1 VKERGMN
8 MASHDATAVKSALR
22 EFLTNSVLPLARVD
36 AFGDDESFL
45 ERGILDSTGVLE
57 LVGFIEKQ
65 FSIRVEADE
74 ITPDNLDSLDK
85 LVAFVSRKTAEA
97 PSRG

>member
-1 VKERGMN
+1 MN
-8 MASHDATAVKSALR
+8 MAGNDASSIKASLR
-22 EFLTNSVLPLARVD
+22 EFLTNSVLPLATGD

-57 LVGFIEKQ
+57 LVGHIEKQ

-74 ITPDNLDSLDK
+74 ITPDNLDSLEK
-85 LVAFVSRKTAEA
+85 LATFISRKTARA
-97 PSRG
+97 GLGG

>member
-1 VKERGMN
+1 MKMTGN
-8 MASHDATAVKSALR
+8 DPTAFRKSLR
-22 EFLTNSVLPLARVD
+22 DFLTQSVLPLARVD

-57 LVGFIEKQ
+57 LVGYIEKQ

-74 ITPDNLDSLDK
+74 ITPENLDSLDK
-85 LVAFVSRKTAEA
+85 LVVFITRKAAKAGPGE
-97 PSRG
+97 